1 MDNLKL
7 EAHLRELHKHL
18 EEVCTDPHKTLPPDL
33 DDRISLKALRGQS
46 KKVLGSSPFQ
56 LLTCHRECKRQMA
69 NCATES
75 AINVTSNIATRPY
88 PSMYADHCTDR
99 AEDV

>member
-33 DDRISLKALRGQS
+33 DDRISLEALRGQS
-46 KKVLGSSPFQ
+46 KKIP
-56 LLTCHRECKRQMA
+56 
-69 NCATES
+69 
-75 AINVTSNIATRPY
+75 
-88 PSMYADHCTDR
+88 
-99 AEDV
+99 